1 MSASSEDEENAY
13 WECEACRCH
22 TNTEATD
29 PVSCGVCGTRRRAF
43 FARGSGIMG
52 DNMAT
57 YRRNNVH
64 RYGIGLMQNAEGE
77 PYRIN
82 EEQSS
87 DSSSSLDQECVSEE
101 HGETSAKAALVQ
113 AMNEDEARRY
123 LDKVTSASKDHP
135 DVTIQWNSQYKGS
148 RVRVLDS
155 VKSNEVV
162 HGHIALMTEQGKP
175 GEGSCVR
182 SNAKIPNKECFG
194 WKIVFEYA
202 ARGAGKSMGGC
213 YLVGV
218 VSHKFSDYSE
228 RLQESNYFYGIEDGG
243 RRYEGDKSKRGSNSL
258 HLSRKDAPRNSE
270 NVLFG
275 NREIITVVADMSK
288 RNLNFWRDDVFL
300 GTLVRNLPEDE
311 YFYPV
316 AAPFNSGVC
325 VVISSLR
332 EDPLSTLS
340 SYHAGLSRKRVT
352 KRQEILAKKGILIK
366 NGGLATDLVHVLQ
379 HIFSWYQKNK
389 KGSDAVG
396 SDSGMK
402 LNVMEASQLWY
413 RCGLRL
419 SGLINLIKS
428 KEEAD
433 NVHSITDAIFVYVE
447 DFINAVRQIV
457 ADEEEKSPVVVAD
470 DDDPD
475 YTDGQTLFQVGDTV
489 EVLNHLND
497 YGCTS
502 GHLLPGDRGIVTE
515 VVKHKPPLVR
525 VKFAGKRS
533 TYRGAEIATERSGL
547 IVCTAVYFLSTLL
560 HAHGYSSDLQPLWG
574 KQVEKDICK
583 DGDLIMLKTS
593 EEAIDSDAF
602 RILGRISLR
611 PYELTRKRSLVSV
624 CFFDR
629 SIDLRAEDLLF
640 TTFFH
645 KSLVKVMPSTLEKTR
660 DNDIHKNFEQKDDI
674 SDPENGI
681 SCMDGVNDQMRKKV
695 ELVAKA
701 DKDGILAVT
710 KDCKDI
716 MKISNF
722 YRAGLHLSILSAIG
736 ILSKSSRNDG
746 PVVALLNLILVFVSG
761 ICDGGSKG
769 AKVLLTS
776 PIFQEAS
783 AHSIAE
789 RPQRV
794 EVSDLQSLNLHA
806 MERLL
811 SSALRGDHGVNVRDL
826 IRDVSS
832 GSDRRRNI
840 LLALMASTQSEDPGF
855 PHALND
861 ISLSQPSLY
870 EQVAGDSPRLLSR
883 IHQSLGDSSLANDAS
898 KSTTSQLMRATS
910 STGRSIRI
918 STATRSLIHDGLLVN
933 SLSWVG
939 RALRNGADVNCFDEE
954 GNTILFLSVSMGCGF
969 SIVKAL
975 VYAGAVVSQKEIEYA
990 ARTDQLQTLELLL
1003 QHVFYVK
1010 EMFHIGTYSE
1020 AVREVFDAAERRQLL
1035 LKADISKAMPKIV
1048 SQIFQEIMVLAL
1060 VSHEAKKNITDSLV
1074 GDVLLHAVVEN
1085 QGIVDCYSDDS
1096 LNDIRTP
1103 VFLGIMSQKSAF
1115 LDIVPAEIIV
1125 DALKEE
1131 ATLSAYLRL
1140 TETYLWSKD
1149 ISSIAT
1155 GLTLACK
1162 FINGDPSH
1170 CRQLSRFGFKELAD
1184 DHKALAD
1191 DMLLDLCDPSMMND
1205 EFEVKCAKKHKTI
1218 IHLTKHSQFRCDLCG
1233 LGVDQGKP
1241 MHGCRQCDWD
1251 ACELCT
1257 DKAQGGIAKWNY
1269 IRNKAEEFLNRFDP
1283 NQNSAEMSKEVH
1295 DVATKLKA
1303 REPSSIEELA
1313 ALLSGGKIT
1322 LFEFSSAILPPLFSA
1337 LVPLNSSIMVQENVS
1352 RRNKKARVGATH
1364 VSWKQQQEKLMDR
1377 LVAVLLRDSKFNV
1390 QPTVKTS
1397 KQGEAVEKK
1406 VSNIIEY
1413 IHTVLAFKEN
1423 ASVKYF
1429 SNCSLQSLLDP
1440 LTITVL
1446 PAQASTVR
1454 SSTLTVHAEP
1464 LMPYA
1469 EFHRH
1474 ILRCCAAQSKQY
1486 LTYCR
1491 RLAVDR
1497 AIIAERPQTLPE
1509 SGSVGNSTYEGATTR
1524 RIAMV
1529 ISYHEETGAHV
1540 VRYATQV
1547 SKDVCIDELEPG
1559 NVHLSSED
1567 VLLVLASRDYYIL
1580 HRGGKT
1586 SEIPEVKRDE
1596 KDRMELDKTLCM
1608 WKESIHIDGTK
1619 RFRNGSRVQCDLNL
1633 NQDWDIFT
1641 VISASMDSVAAS
1653 KAGDLDSS
1661 DDYPCSES
1669 PSEWRYNLVSDEG
1682 KVALQVPGFKIRGC
1696 DYQVEKISRSRLG
1709 SRESVVECAR
1719 RGASQRGRVIEDI
1732 ECASSFHSD
1741 QNTNSIGVMKRCWSA
1756 LSLADGTKPLDINVE
1771 STDNSNISTLRQS
1784 TKSCQKMS
1792 IGNVE
1797 YDFDLDSVEMP
1808 PTLTVEL
1815 IMDGGIDP
1823 ISLGIRGTTMFSA
1836 LQELASLKRRRKK
1849 ELFQNDYRLFYQ
1861 VSMFHQENNFAE
1873 KTESTGNRS
1882 KISISPCP
1890 TDQQVE
1896 DVCGGS
1902 LCELGSSCMMCLKL
1916 LDAFSN
1922 GVKNRAKKSEEGT
1935 HEAFSSILV
1944 SDSLT
1949 NKLLNQLEDP
1959 LSTASGSLPSWCWTA
1974 PMASPSAFSYES
1986 RKMLLERTAF
1996 GVSRAVLRQQ
2006 EAKVAVEG
2014 LRERMTVLRGRAVA
2028 LVGEA
2033 FSGGAADPTA
2043 LQLQADE
2050 IYGMEEALA
2059 VRVSAAFR
2067 AQNWEEQ
2074 SLLCAKAAVRRTELL
2089 EDAASVMEQ
2098 YSHDYRT
2105 KKRRLEVRF
2114 EGESGFDA
2122 ASGTEAGVTRGFY
2135 ADVAEALL
2143 SRDNV
2148 LGSTPLNSLSS
2159 MTVTDGKRMHQP
2171 LPLWI
2176 SDVDESDQA
2185 IVPTPRADPGSWI
2198 GIYPRPLGP
2207 GSPWKPAVLQKFRF
2221 IGRLFAAALRDGFV
2235 FPLPLSASFL
2245 KLVQGCTQICSTNQ
2259 SRRRPSSSSGS
2270 STETSHSSLSSSAGS
2285 SQIRQIST
2293 KEGAN
2298 TLENLNNIPYN
2309 KGSAGA
2315 FDSRE
2320 CRSEDLPRPGFLGG
2334 EVFAAEAVI
2343 CSKLDEIYRNSCLS
2357 EKERVRRRE
2366 QVAND
2371 PSFAREAFGKVYD
2384 CSFIEYFDGRIFVD
2398 PLDPSQDAN
2407 AHPLCIDF
2415 DRPIT
2420 IDNVQEWVYLSKQFI
2435 LFDGVI
2441 DQARAFRQGINDF
2454 FPAESLSLFSPDEL
2468 QNYACGSGDCV
2479 DQWNEDAVR
2488 ALLKLDGGKGA
2499 AEALVAVAAMGGEG
2513 GAALSRRFGPNSP
2526 TIGYLVRA
2534 LLEAGIKERRQ
2545 FLSFVTSV
2553 PIVTPGKIEVVPIV
2567 SPMGDFLPMNDPSC
2581 LPRSNTCARRLYI
2594 PKFDSYDMFSKVF
2607 WAVVKEESRF
2617 KGFYEW

>member
-1 MSASSEDEENAY
+1 MSGSSEDEENTH

-22 TNTEATD
+22 TNTEASD
-29 PVSCGVCGTRRRAF
+29 PVSCGVCGTSRRRAF

-77 PYRIN
+77 HYRIN

-101 HGETSAKAALVQ
+101 HGGARAKAALVQ
-113 AMNEDEARRY
+113 AMNEDEARTY
-123 LDKVTSASKDHP
+123 LDQVTSASNDHP
-135 DVTIQWNSQYKGS
+135 DITIRWSSQCKGS
-148 RVRVLDS
+148 RIRVLDS

-182 SNAKIPNKECFG
+182 SNAKIPNTECFG

-202 ARGAGKSMGGC
+202 ARGVGKSMGGC

-218 VSHKFSDYSE
+218 VSHRFSDYSE

-275 NREIITVVADMSK
+275 NRETITVIADMSK

-340 SYHAGLSRKRVT
+340 SYHAGLGRKRVA

-396 SDSGMK
+396 NDSGMK

-433 NVHSITDAIFVYVE
+433 TVHSTTDAIFIYVE
-447 DFINAVRQIV
+447 DFINVVRQVV
-457 ADEEEKSPVVVAD
+457 ADEEEKSPVIVAD
-470 DDDPD
+470 DDDSD
-475 YTDGQTLFQVGDTV
+475 NTDSKTLFQVGDTV
-489 EVLNHLND
+489 EVFNHLDDN
-497 YGCTS
+497 GCTS
-502 GHLLPGDRGIVTE
+502 GHLLPGDRGVVTE
-515 VVKHKPPLVR
+515 VVKHKPLLVR

-533 TYRGAEIATERSGL
+533 TYRGAEIASERSGL
-547 IVCTAVYFLSTLL
+547 IACTAVYFLSTLL

-574 KQVEKDICK
+574 KQVDKDICK

-624 CFFDR
+624 CFLDR
-629 SIDLRAEDLLF
+629 NIDLRAEDLLF

-645 KSLVKVMPSTLEKTR
+645 KSFVKVVPSTPEKER
-660 DNDIHKNFEQKDDI
+660 DNDIHKDIEKKDDI

-681 SCMDGVNDQMRKKV
+681 SCMDGVNNQMRKRV

-701 DKDGILAVT
+701 DKDAILAVT

-716 MKISNF
+716 MKISSF

-736 ILSKSSRNDG
+736 ILSESSRNDG
-746 PVVALLNLILVFVSG
+746 SVVALLNLILVFVSG
-761 ICDGGSKG
+761 ICDGGPKG
-769 AKVLLTS
+769 AKVLITS

-806 MERLL
+806 TERLL
-811 SSALRGDHGVNVRDL
+811 SSALRGEHGVNVRDL

-840 LLALMASTQSEDPGF
+840 LLALMASTQSEDPDS
-855 PHALND
+855 PHALNN
-861 ISLSQPSLY
+861 ISSSQPSLY
-870 EQVAGDSPRLLSR
+870 EQVAGDSPRLLNR
-883 IHQSLGDSSLANDAS
+883 VHQSLGDSTLANDAS
-898 KSTTSQLMRATS
+898 KSTTSQLMRATTS
-910 STGRSIRI
+910 AGRSIRI

-933 SLSWVG
+933 SLSWVR
-939 RALRNGADVNCFDEE
+939 RALQNGADVNCLDEE

-1003 QHVFYVK
+1003 QHFFYVK

-1048 SQIFQEIMVLAL
+1048 SLIFQEIMMLAL
-1060 VSHEAKKNITDSLV
+1060 VSHDAKKNIADSLV

-1103 VFLGIMSQKSAF
+1103 VFPSFMSQKGAF

-1162 FINGDPSH
+1162 LINGDPSH
-1170 CRQLSRFGFKELAD
+1170 CRQVSRFGFKELAD
-1184 DHKALAD
+1184 DHKALATD
-1191 DMLLDLCDPSMMND
+1191 ILLDLCDPCMMND
-1205 EFEVKCAKKHKTI
+1205 EFEVKCAKKHKAI

-1257 DKAQGGIAKWNY
+1257 DQAQGGIAKWNY
-1269 IRNKAEEFLNRFDP
+1269 IRNQAEEFLNRHSMLDP
-1283 NQNSAEMSKEVH
+1283 NQNIAEMSKEVH

-1303 REPSSIEELA
+1303 RELSSIEELA
-1313 ALLSGGKIT
+1313 ALLSDGKVT

-1337 LVPLNSSIMVQENVS
+1337 LVPLNSSIVAQENVS
-1352 RRNKKARVGATH
+1352 RRNKKARVGAKH
-1364 VSWKQQQEKLMDR
+1364 VSWKQQQEKLIER
-1377 LVAVLLRDSKFNV
+1377 LVDVLLQDSKCNL
-1390 QPTVKTS
+1390 QSTAKAS
-1397 KQGEAVEKK
+1397 KQGGAVERK

-1413 IHTVLAFKEN
+1413 IHTVLAFREN
-1423 ASVKYF
+1423 ASVKSF

-1454 SSTLTVHAEP
+1454 SSTTKDKINSTTCASSKCIESLTVHAEP

-1469 EFHRH
+1469 EFQRH
-1474 ILRCCAAQSKQY
+1474 ILRCCAVQSKQY

-1491 RLAVDR
+1491 RLALDR
-1497 AIIAERPQTLPE
+1497 AIIAERPLTPE
-1509 SGSVGNSTYEGATTR
+1509 SVSVGNSTCELVTTR

-1529 ISYHEETGAHV
+1529 ISYHEETGAHG

-1547 SKDVCIDELEPG
+1547 SNDVCIDGFVPG
-1559 NVHLSSED
+1559 NVDLSSED

-1580 HRGGKT
+1580 HRDGKN

-1596 KDRMELDKTLCM
+1596 RDGMEFDKTLCL
-1608 WKESIHIDGTK
+1608 WKESTNIDGTK

-1669 PSEWRYNLVSDEG
+1669 SPEWRYNLVSDEG
-1682 KVALQVPGFKIRGC
+1682 EVALQVPAFKIRGC
-1696 DYQVEKISRSRLG
+1696 DYQVEKISRYRLG

-1719 RGASQRGRVIEDI
+1719 WGASKRGRVIEDI

-1756 LSLADGTKPLDINVE
+1756 LSLANGTKPLDINVE
-1771 STDNSNISTLRQS
+1771 SADNSNISTLRQS
-1784 TKSCQKMS
+1784 TKPCQKMS

-1797 YDFDLDSVEMP
+1797 YNFDMDSVEMP

-1815 IMDGGIDP
+1815 IMDGDIDP
-1823 ISLGIRGTTMFSA
+1823 ISLGMRGTTMFSA
-1836 LQELASLKRRRKK
+1836 LQELAGLKRRRKK
-1849 ELFQNDYRLFYQ
+1849 ELLQNDYRLFYK
-1861 VSMFHQENNFAE
+1861 VSMFQKDSNFAE
-1873 KTESTGNRS
+1873 KTESN
-1882 KISISPCP
+1882 
-1890 TDQQVE
+1890 DQQIE
-1896 DVCGGS
+1896 DMYGGS
-1902 LCELGSSCMMCLKL
+1902 SCELDSSCMMCLKL
-1916 LDAFSN
+1916 LDVFSN
-1922 GVKNRAKKSEEGT
+1922 AVKNRVKKLEEET
-1935 HEAFSSILV
+1935 NKAFSSVLV

-1949 NKLLNQLEDP
+1949 SKLLNQLEDP
-1959 LSTASGSLPSWCWTA
+1959 LSTASGSLPSWCWAA
-1974 PMASPSAFSYES
+1974 PMTSPSAFSYES
-1986 RKMLLERTAF
+1986 RKLLLERTAF

-2059 VRVSAAFR
+2059 ARVSAAFR

-2074 SLLCAKAAVRRTELL
+2074 SLLCVKAAVRRTKLL

-2148 LGSTPLNSLSS
+2148 QGSTSLSSLSS

-2185 IVPTPRADPGSWI
+2185 IVPTPRADPGSGI

-2245 KLVQGCTQICSTNQ
+2245 KLVQGCTKICSRSQ

-2270 STETSHSSLSSSAGS
+2270 FSETSHSSSSSSAGS
-2285 SQIRQIST
+2285 SQIRHIST
-2293 KEGAN
+2293 EEGAVM
-2298 TLENLNNIPYN
+2298 LENMNNTPYN
-2309 KGSAGA
+2309 KGSADA
-2315 FDSRE
+2315 FDSRKLHNK
-2320 CRSEDLPRPGFLGG
+2320 DLPRPGFVGG
-2334 EVFAAEAVI
+2334 EVFAVEAVI
-2343 CSKLDEIYRNSCLS
+2343 CSKLDEINSDSCLS

-2366 QVAND
+2366 EVAND

-2384 CSFIEYFDGRIFVD
+2384 CSFIEYFDGKIFVD

-2407 AHPLCIDF
+2407 AHPLCIDY

-2441 DQARAFRQGINDF
+2441 DQARAFRQGIADF
-2454 FPAESLSLFSPDEL
+2454 YPAESLSLFSPDEL
-2468 QNYACGSGDCV
+2468 QNYVCGSGDCV
-2479 DQWNEDAVR
+2479 DLWNEDAIR
-2488 ALLKLDGGKGA
+2488 ALLKLDGK
-2499 AEALVAVAAMGGEG
+2499 
-2513 GAALSRRFGPNSP
+2513 
-2526 TIGYLVRA
+2526 
-2534 LLEAGIKERRQ
+2534 
-2545 FLSFVTSV
+2545 
-2553 PIVTPGKIEVVPIV
+2553 
-2567 SPMGDFLPMNDPSC
+2567 
-2581 LPRSNTCARRLYI
+2581 
-2594 PKFDSYDMFSKVF
+2594 
-2607 WAVVKEESRF
+2607 
-2617 KGFYEW
+2617 